1 MNIMEIKKTSKRG
14 LDFIAKEEGVVL
26 KPYKCS
32 AGVVTIG
39 IGSTYY
45 EDGTKIKMT
54 DAPITKE
61 RAYALFQN
69 VLKHYEMCVY
79 TSTRDDINQNQFDA
93 LVSLAFNIG
102 THAFKKSTLVKR
114 VNKNPKGADI
124 KGAFLMWKNAG
135 GKPILLNR
143 RKREYELYASA

>member
-1 MNIMEIKKTSKRG
+1 MAEIKKTSRVG
-14 LDFIAKEEGVVL
+14 LDFIAQEEGLRL

-32 AGVVTIG
+32 AGVPTIG

-45 EDGTKIKMT
+45 EDGSKVKMT
-54 DAPITKE
+54 DAPITRE
-61 RAYALFQN
+61 RAYILFEN

-79 TSTRDDINQNQFDA
+79 TCTRDDINQNQFDA

-102 THAFKKSTLVKR
+102 TNAFKKSTLVKR
-114 VNKNPKGADI
+114 VNKDPKGADI
-124 KGAFLMWKNAG
+124 EGAFLMWKNAG

-143 RKREYELYASA
+143 RKREYALYIK

>member
-1 MNIMEIKKTSKRG
+1 MAEIKKVSKNG
-14 LDFIAKEEGVVL
+14 LDFIAQEEGLRL

-32 AGVVTIG
+32 AGVPTIG

-45 EDGTKIKMT
+45 EDGTKVKMT

-61 RAYALFQN
+61 RAYILFEN

-79 TSTRDDINQNQFDA
+79 TCTRDDINQNQFDA

-102 THAFKKSTLVKR
+102 TNAIKKSTLIKR
-114 VNKNPKGADI
+114 VNKDPRGADI
-124 KGAFLMWKNAG
+124 EGAFLMWKNAG

-143 RKREYELYASA
+143 RKREYALYIK

>member
-1 MNIMEIKKTSKRG
+1 MEIKKTSKVG
-14 LDFIAKEEGVVL
+14 LDFIAQEEGLRL

-32 AGVVTIG
+32 AGVPTIG

-45 EDGTKIKMT
+45 EDGRKVSMT

-61 RAYALFQN
+61 RAYTLFEN

-79 TSTRDDINQNQFDA
+79 TCTRDDINQNQFDA

-102 THAFKKSTLVKR
+102 TNALKKSTLIKR
-114 VNKNPKGADI
+114 VNKDPKGADI
-124 KGAFLMWKNAG
+124 EGAFLMWKNAG
-135 GKPILLNR
+135 GKPVLLNR
-143 RKREYELYASA
+143 RKREYALYIK

>member
-1 MNIMEIKKTSKRG
+1 MEIKKVSKSG
-14 LDFIAKEEGVVL
+14 MDFIAKEEGVVL

-32 AGVVTIG
+32 AGVPTIG

-45 EDGTKIKMT
+45 EDGTKVKMT

-61 RAYALFQN
+61 RAYSLFEN

-79 TSTRDDINQNQFDA
+79 TCTRDEINQNQFDS

-102 THAFKKSTLVKR
+102 TNALKKSTLIKR
-114 VNKNPKGADI
+114 VNNDPKAADI
-124 KGAFLMWKNAG
+124 EAAFLMWKNAG

-143 RKREYELYASA
+143 RKREYALYIK